1 MRRYVRAKIHGLRV
15 TSSALRYHGSVGI
28 DADLLKA
35 ADIDSFEAVDV
46 VNLNTGDR
54 WQTYAIPAGKG
65 EFCLNGG
72 SARLGCV
79 GDECLIIVYGYG
91 DRFEGAKVLMLDEGN
106 NVADSFDYKDGF
118 PSTSRSC

>member
-15 TSSALRYHGSVGI
+15 TTSALRYHGSVGI
-28 DADLLKA
+28 DEDLLKA
-35 ADIDSFEAVDV
+35 ADIDHFEAVDV

-65 EFCLNGG
+65 EFRLNGG

-91 DRFEGAKVLMLDEGN
+91 DRFEGAKVLMVGAEN
-106 NVADSFDYKDGF
+106 TVIDSFDYRDGV
-118 PSTSRSC
+118 PPKK

>member
-15 TSSALRYHGSVGI
+15 TQSALRYHGSVGV
-28 DADLLKA
+28 DEELLKA
-35 ADIDSFEAVDV
+35 ADIDHFEQVDV

-65 EFCLNGG
+65 QFCLNGG

-79 GDECLIIVYGYG
+79 GDEWLIIVYGYSE
-91 DRFEGAKVLMLDEGN
+91 RFEGARVLMLGAEN
-106 NVADSFDYKDGF
+106 EVIDSFDYKDGV
-118 PSTSRSC
+118 PGHKS

>member
-15 TSSALRYHGSVGI
+15 TTSALRYHGSVGI
-28 DADLLKA
+28 DDELLKA
-35 ADIDSFEAVDV
+35 ADIDHFEAVDV

-72 SARLGCV
+72 SARKGCV

-91 DRFEGAKVLMLDEGN
+91 DRFDGAKVLMVGADNG
-106 NVADSFDYKDGF
+106 VIDSFDYKDGV
-118 PSTSRSC
+118 PPRK